1 MKHFQTNII
10 LSILFFSSA
19 IIAEPQKP
27 NEKLPEDLVNTFF
40 ELYRSRGPVTAVDY
54 IFANNPYIFEK
65 QESVQSLKTKISNL
79 EKMLGKENGSF
90 MVQNQD
96 FEGTI
101 RVITYIVKFD
111 RQPLRFSFVFYKP
124 ADRWLTYQFNFDD
137 AMNDS
142 ILNETKTLKF
152 RDINSQN

>member
-1 MKHFQTNII
+1 MF
-10 LSILFFSSA
+10 LFSGA
-19 IIAEPQKP
+19 IMAEPKKP
-27 NEKLPEDLVNTFF
+27 NPTAEKSPENLVNTFF

-65 QESVQSLKTKISNL
+65 QESIQSLKTKISNL
-79 EKMLGKENGSF
+79 EKMLGKERGSF

-137 AMNDS
+137 AIDDS
-142 ILNETKTLKF
+142 ILKEAKTLNF
-152 RDINSQN
+152 REVNSKN